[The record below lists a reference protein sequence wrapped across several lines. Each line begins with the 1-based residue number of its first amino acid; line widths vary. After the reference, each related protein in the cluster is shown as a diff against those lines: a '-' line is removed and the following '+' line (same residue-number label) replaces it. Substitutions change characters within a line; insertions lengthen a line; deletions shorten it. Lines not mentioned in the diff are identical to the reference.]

1 MWRSQSQGMTLRR
14 DVPTAWQSL
23 AVDALAVQKKGAVKI
38 GPFGSQLKKNEL
50 RIEGVRV
57 YGQENVLQ
65 DDFRL
70 GNRFIDDAKF
80 DSLRSVRLFAGDVV
94 LTMMG
99 SVGAATVVPDGIPTG
114 IMDSHLLRI
123 QPNTSVIEPEF
134 LAKVLRD
141 SSEIKKQIRARSQGG
156 IMSGLNARIVRS
168 LEVPVPPLPE
178 QRKIAAILSSVDDAI
193 EKTQAVIDKVQVVKR
208 CSIGPIVPIWSGRL
222 RFSTTRRKCHSLLIC
237 CDSEWNH
244 ALGVDSGSRTDDRA
258 EAVVDRLGDD
268 LGLVGGRRPPTA
280 SCCATASVS
289 EHRDRLARGRDG
301 RKPAPPPRSI
311 RDDFEGK
318 PSRPSSLFCG
328 VDHP

>member
-50 RIEGVRV
+50 RNEGVRV

-80 DSLRSVRLFAGDVV
+80 DSLRSVQLFAGDVV
-94 LTMMG
+94 VTMMG

-123 QPNTSVIEPEF
+123 QPNTSMIEPEF

-178 QRKIAAILSSVDDAI
+178 QRKIAAH
-193 EKTQAVIDKVQVVKR
+193 
-208 CSIGPIVPIWSGRL
+208 P
-222 RFSTTRRKCHSLLIC
+222 LL
-237 CDSEWNH
+237 
-244 ALGVDSGSRTDDRA
+244 
-258 EAVVDRLGDD
+258 
-268 LGLVGGRRPPTA
+268 GGRRHREDPGGHRPGAGRQARPDAGA
-280 SCCATASVS
+280 SHAGPAGAAHAVPADGYR
-289 EHRDRLARGRDG
+289 RDSGGLAN
-301 RKPAPPPRSI
+301 
-311 RDDFEGK
+311 
-318 PSRPSSLFCG
+318 
-328 VDHP
+328 